1 MANPKRRTSHSRKN
15 SRRSHDFLTAAAAGK
30 CSNCGAIRQPHRV
43 CADCG
48 YYGDKQVAAAVE
60 D

>member
-1 MANPKRRTSHSRKN
+1 MASPKRRTSHTRKN
-15 SRRSHDFLTAAAAGK
+15 SRRSHHALAASAVAN
-30 CSNCGAIRQPHRV
+30 CSNCGALRQPHRV

-48 YYGDKQVAAAVE
+48 YYGDKQVAPAAE